1 MELSSSFKTFIEK
14 LKTNRQTQITA
25 ASIVL
30 LVVVI
35 IGGIIF
41 AKVTNDKKRGISPN
55 HIQAINMANTG
66 GQIKIASC

>member
-1 MELSSSFKTFIEK
+1 MEPSSSLKTFIEK
-14 LKTNRQTQITA
+14 LKTNRQTQITT

-41 AKVTNDKKRGISPN
+41 AKVTNDKKRGISEDGTMGNQADESKYSLEFPN
-55 HIQAINMANTG
+55 
-66 GQIKIASC
+66 